1 MRQDNVKYVFSH
13 FLSYGLHN
21 HTEHFQKT
29 HALQKKK
36 NHISS
41 IKEIKIF
48 NTIILPKNSFK
59 KRKAACS
66 NGSNGSSWAQ
76 GS

>member
-29 HALQKKK
+29 RALQKK
-36 NHISS
+36 NRISS

-48 NTIILPKNSFK
+48 NTIILPKNGFK
-59 KRKAACS
+59 KHKAACS
-66 NGSNGSSWAQ
+66 NGSNGYSRTQ